1 MSNEIITQEQHG
13 SAPAEMF
20 HQTGLPVGSG
30 ANVGSVAIEQQRA
43 IAEAQGQLILAKK
56 FPRNLNAAYAEL
68 MEACKLPALAEVAFY
83 SLPRGGSVVSGP
95 SIRLAEEIARVYGNF
110 QYGHRELSRDTQKS
124 EVEVYAW
131 DMEKNNYSKRQLTVM
146 HVMDT
151 KQGPRKLRDQKDID
165 DKIANVASKQV
176 RGRILALVPKWL
188 SEAAIAEC
196 RKTLA
201 GTNVMPIGD
210 RVRKMTQAFAKYGVT
225 TKHLEAFLKHGLDDT
240 TVEDIADLQGVF
252 NAIKDG
258 AKISDFFG
266 EAEDQAVNIEE
277 ADRLTQVALKGAEQ
291 RQQEEAAAKAATAEA
306 KPATQAR
313 SRRST
318 AAKNAEAEKPEPVK
332 QQDPEPAK
340 EQPQEQEQSN
350 LVTKESNLVEE
361 PTPEIH
367 ANTAPV
373 DEGTESSD
381 LGDPDTVGQPEDDDV
396 F

>member
-1 MSNEIITQEQHG
+1 MSNEIITHDQMG
-13 SAPAEMF
+13 SGPAEMIMG
-20 HQTGLPVGSG
+20 QQIAQLGAG

-83 SLPRGGSVVSGP
+83 SLPRSGSVISGP

-110 QYGHRELSRDTQKS
+110 QYGHRELSRDSQKS

-201 GTNVMPIGD
+201 GNNDIPIGD

-225 TKHLEAFLKHGLDDT
+225 TKHLEAFLKHGLDET
-240 TVEDIADLQGVF
+240 TTEDITDLQGVF

-266 EAEDQAVNIEE
+266 DADDQPVNVDEAE
-277 ADRLTQVALKGAEQ
+277 RLTQVAQKGVEQ
-291 RQQEEAAAKAATAEA
+291 RKQEEAAAKAAAPQRTVR
-306 KPATQAR
+306 K
-313 SRRST
+313 T
-318 AAKNAEAEKPEPVK
+318 AAKSAANDKLDEKAKADPAESEAKTEPASKPANEPVK
-332 QQDPEPAK
+332 DPSPEP
-340 EQPQEQEQSN
+340 
-350 LVTKESNLVEE
+350 ESNL
-361 PTPEIH
+361 
-367 ANTAPV
+367 
-373 DEGTESSD
+373 
-381 LGDPDTVGQPEDDDV
+381 
-396 F
+396 